1 MLLLRFFSEKE
12 TETERAT
19 LLDFN
24 HFENTDFSI
33 SCLPFSGSILRY
45 YVKWI
50 ITLSHFHTSLLK
62 LSFEPINFWFNWSH
76 LFGSCQ
82 SVNLWGFFLPP
93 ICFFASKIGFFGS
106 FHCPYKKNFRGHSL
120 FFCSS
125 NPLSVLIL
133 FFSFCS
139 FFVLCLIL
147 VLHFV
152 IPCTW
157 IYQSCF
163 PQLEKRR
170 TWLVLRFWYLHMN
183 GLTIYLVFHRHLWRL
198 KGTFEVLMSIEKDTL
213 YYISH
218 GAFVNLKH
226 AFIH

>member
-1 MLLLRFFSEKE
+1 VLLLRFFSEKE

-93 ICFFASKIGFFGS
+93 ICFLLPKIGF
-106 FHCPYKKNFRGHSL
+106 SL
-120 FFCSS
+120 LFIVLTRKISMDILYFFCSS
-125 NPLSVLIL
+125 NPLFVLIL
-133 FFSFCS
+133 FFLFCS
-139 FFVLCLIL
+139 FCQWQVQAKDF
-147 VLHFV
+147 
-152 IPCTW
+152 
-157 IYQSCF
+157 
-163 PQLEKRR
+163 
-170 TWLVLRFWYLHMN
+170 LRLSRN
-183 GLTIYLVFHRHLWRL
+183 SNTN
-198 KGTFEVLMSIEKDTL
+198 D
-213 YYISH
+213 
-218 GAFVNLKH
+218 
-226 AFIH
+226 

>member
-82 SVNLWGFFLPP
+82 VWTFEV
-93 ICFFASKIGFFGS
+93 
-106 FHCPYKKNFRGHSL
+106 
-120 FFCSS
+120 FFCH
-125 NPLSVLIL
+125 PFAFLLPRLVFSVLFIFLTTKLLVGIL
-133 FFSFCS
+133 Y
-139 FFVLCLIL
+139 FV
-147 VLHFV
+147 
-152 IPCTW
+152 
-157 IYQSCF
+157 
-163 PQLEKRR
+163 
-170 TWLVLRFWYLHMN
+170 LVLR
-183 GLTIYLVFHRHLWRL
+183 
-198 KGTFEVLMSIEKDTL
+198 TL
-213 YYISH
+213 YLFWSFLMFYFFFLSCVVFDSCAVLCYSLHLDKSVLFPTIGETH
-218 GAFVNLKH
+218 
-226 AFIH
+226 

>member
-1 MLLLRFFSEKE
+1 MNQF
-12 TETERAT
+12 
-19 LLDFN
+19 
-24 HFENTDFSI
+24 
-33 SCLPFSGSILRY
+33 
-45 YVKWI
+45 WI
-50 ITLSHFHTSLLK
+50 QLV
-62 LSFEPINFWFNWSH
+62 SFVWFVS
-76 LFGSCQ
+76 